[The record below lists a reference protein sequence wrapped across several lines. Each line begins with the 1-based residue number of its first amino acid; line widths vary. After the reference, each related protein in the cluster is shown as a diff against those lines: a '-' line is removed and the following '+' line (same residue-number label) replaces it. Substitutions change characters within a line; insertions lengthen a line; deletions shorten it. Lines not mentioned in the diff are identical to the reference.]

1 MKLRVVWKIL
11 LWVYSCLYELTIG
24 WAAGEAI
31 LSKFLP
37 LVIYSRSP
45 EVDYKWIQTS
55 LDTSFDLV
63 FTYSFVFA
71 IWLALCTTGKLAA
84 TINEIVFLGI
94 HVIIPGILSYV
105 KNAELLNNWIY
116 IIVHAFISCALY
128 CAGKSIYK
136 IKVESK
142 RD

>member
-1 MKLRVVWKIL
+1 M
-11 LWVYSCLYELTIG
+11 
-24 WAAGEAI
+24 
-31 LSKFLP
+31 SKFLP

-63 FTYSFVFA
+63 FTHSFVFA
-71 IWLALCTTGKLAA
+71 IWLALCTTGKLTA
-84 TINEIVFLGI
+84 TVNEIVFLGI
-94 HVIIPGILSYV
+94 HVILPGVLSYM

-116 IIVHAFISCALY
+116 ILVHAIISCALY
-128 CAGKSIYK
+128 CVGKSIYK
-136 IKVESK
+136 KKVESK